1 MEINYS
7 FPQDVSNLNKLS
19 GFTTRLVFL
28 YLRALL
34 ISMIESANLFSW
46 KLVSILDRFWNG
58 STNPLGGC

>member
-7 FPQDVSNLNKLS
+7 FLQYVSNLNKLS

-46 KLVSILDRFWNG
+46 KRISILNRF
-58 STNPLGGC
+58 